1 MANLKKYK
9 KVAILSGGISN
20 EFEISKLS
28 ANAVYKV
35 LKNKYNCK
43 LINVGN
49 DFINLIKKLKS
60 FNPDI
65 IFNCLHGYFGEDGQ
79 IQSILN
85 LLGFPYTHSGVLAS
99 SMSMDKRKSKV
110 FFKGLKISVPDEI
123 DPLNNKLNTFPIIT
137 KPINGGSSN
146 GIKIIKNKDE
156 LNKFIKKV
164 GINLHR
170 FIFEEYINGREITV
184 GIINNKVCGIM
195 EIKFNSELYDYN
207 RKYVNVAEHI
217 TNPRLSKK
225 IIDDLKKASIDAH
238 NAIGCNCVSR
248 VDFRYDDKKKKIF
261 LLEINTQPGLTNNSL
276 LPEMAKEK
284 ITFFELCEILINNP
298 TCEKY

>member
-1 MANLKKYK
+1 MVNIKKYK
-9 KVAILSGGISN
+9 KVAILQGGISD
-20 EFEISKLS
+20 EHTISKLS
-28 ANAVYKV
+28 ASAVYKV
-35 LKNKYNCK
+35 LKYKYNCK

-49 DFINLIKKLKS
+49 NCISLIKKLES
-60 FNPDI
+60 FRPDI
-65 IFNCLHGYFGEDGQ
+65 VFNCLHGYFGEDGQ

-85 LLGFPYTHSGVLAS
+85 FLGFPYTHSGVLAS
-99 SMSMDKRKSKV
+99 SMAMDKKKSKV

-123 DPLNNKLNTFPIIT
+123 DPLCKKLNTFPIIA

-146 GIKIIKNKDE
+146 GIKILKNKDE

-164 GINLHR
+164 GVNLHR
-170 FIFEEYINGREITV
+170 FIFEKFIKGREITV
-184 GIINNKVCGIM
+184 GIVNNKVCGIM
-195 EIKFNSELYDYN
+195 EIKFKSELYDYN
-207 RKYVNVAEHI
+207 KKYVNVAEHI
-217 TNPRLSKK
+217 VKPKLSKK
-225 IIDDLKKASIDAH
+225 IRDDLKKFSINAH

-248 VDFRYDDKKKKIF
+248 VDFRFDEKKKKVY

-276 LPEMAKEK
+276 LPEMAQKK